1 MAEADIGNQNVTTFV
16 ANIGDV
22 IRICR
27 PLGYPFFPS
36 NATDEDK
43 ASHTPSKTA
52 AYGFYIM
59 DTDLGKF
66 TRLDELKPDTA
77 CVYYLHE
84 KSGRQIIRYIASGA
98 VVRTEFYA
106 IVQGITIHDHASV
119 YTGGPAYATYYA
131 ELPEEEAEEE

>member
-22 IRICR
+22 IKVCR
-27 PLGYPFFPS
+27 PLGYPFFPRG
-36 NATDEDK
+36 ATDADK
-43 ASHTPSKTA
+43 EAHTPTETS
-52 AYGFYIM
+52 AYGFHIL
-59 DTDLGKF
+59 DSDLGKF
-66 TRLDELKPDTA
+66 TRLGELSSDTA

-98 VVRTEFYA
+98 IVQTEFYA
-106 IVQGITIHDHASV
+106 IIQGITIHDHASV

-131 ELPEEEAEEE
+131 ELPEEGEEE